1 MKNRIETSV
10 LGGIVLLLSFCSAG
24 IQAQSAAPAGASAA
38 IISGQDSSNDLSV
51 VIGKSVLVDFAQPV
65 KRVAIGLS
73 EIAEATAINPNEIM
87 VNGKQP
93 GQTSLIV
100 WNASGDRQFFNITVR
115 RSIFEVN
122 DRLDA
127 IRRELAAELPGQSV
141 KVSSENG
148 AIFLRGTVKD
158 LNSSER
164 AVQIASTALTTKS
177 EGVQNGVPKAGAS
190 GGIVNLLYVDVPAP
204 EKQILLK
211 VRFASID
218 RSKAKS
224 LGANL
229 FDLGLGNAVGGIT
242 TGQFTAPVI
251 AGGSSSSSGV
261 SSSGYSASI
270 SNELNGL
277 FYFPGLKAGADL
289 QALETNGV
297 AEVLAEPN
305 LVAANGQQASFLAG
319 GEYPFPVAQ
328 GGSGGTS
335 ITVQWKEYGVRLTFI
350 PTITPRGT
358 IRLQVSPEVSS
369 LDTADSVEVDGYE
382 VPALTVRRVK
392 TEAEL
397 ANGQTMVIGG
407 LLDNR
412 ETESF
417 SKVPFL
423 GDIPV
428 LGKFF
433 QSMSRSR
440 TNTELIV
447 SITPELIDPIPAGVA
462 PPELKYP
469 VKFMKPNSDVP
480 MHQPDGAVAPQPVPP
495 TSMPIEKLIE
505 SMKPQKS
512 LENDDSNKSAPSSN

>member
-1 MKNRIETSV
+1 
-10 LGGIVLLLSFCSAG
+10 
-24 IQAQSAAPAGASAA
+24 
-38 IISGQDSSNDLSV
+38 
-51 VIGKSVLVDFAQPV
+51 
-65 KRVAIGLS
+65 
-73 EIAEATAINPNEIM
+73 
-87 VNGKQP
+87 
-93 GQTSLIV
+93 
-100 WNASGDRQFFNITVR
+100 
-115 RSIFEVN
+115 
-122 DRLDA
+122 
-127 IRRELAAELPGQSV
+127 
-141 KVSSENG
+141 
-148 AIFLRGTVKD
+148 
-158 LNSSER
+158 
-164 AVQIASTALTTKS
+164 
-177 EGVQNGVPKAGAS
+177 
-190 GGIVNLLYVDVPAP
+190 
-204 EKQILLK
+204 
-211 VRFASID
+211 
-218 RSKAKS
+218 
-224 LGANL
+224 
-229 FDLGLGNAVGGIT
+229 LGNAVGGIT